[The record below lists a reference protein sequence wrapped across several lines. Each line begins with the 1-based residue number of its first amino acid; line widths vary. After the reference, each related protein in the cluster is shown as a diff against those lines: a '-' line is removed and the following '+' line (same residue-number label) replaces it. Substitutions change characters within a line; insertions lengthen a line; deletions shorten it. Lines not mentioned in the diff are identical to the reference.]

1 MRKNC
6 IIFCLLAGTL
16 VLCRG
21 IIAAGLS
28 SPLVIRSIEVDG
40 KQLKFKPNESV
51 NLGAFPE
58 HILFKFGVASNSLW
72 APSRLISRL
81 DGVDPAWHRGG
92 GFMYLIL
99 RFYNSGGD
107 RLDVDKQF
115 VATGNSAGWTG
126 TLSDSTLTHRRET
139 VTVPKGASYVW
150 AIISSAGPPSTTG
163 IYVVDN
169 LTISRPLGPNGKVE
183 ALLRWPFD
191 SHSVDLPE
199 NQAPTGWLRDGIH
212 PSMAKVV
219 EIGHEPKTKA
229 FAIMDDDRFGHAE
242 WHNDRVIAPKVEPN
256 EQLIVEW
263 NEMYSI
269 GDSGNSS
276 ATYDTLAPGKY
287 QFRVAEADIF
297 GKPTG
302 VEASVA
308 VRVPV
313 AIWETPWFWAM
324 AAAVTIGSSFTSAR
338 YVARRR
344 MQRTIAGLQ
353 QQRLLENERLRI
365 ARDIHDDLGA
375 RVTQISLLSAMAQ
388 SDEAFPEKARAQ
400 FDRISVM
407 SRDLVS
413 ALYETVWAVNPENDN
428 LEAMVNYLCERITE
442 LCNQSQLRCRLHVA
456 ELPKNVVVFS
466 RGRHNISM
474 VLKEAMNNIIK
485 HAKASQVNVRVSLV
499 NGTLE
504 LSIEDD
510 GCGFPDKRASAGNGL
525 ANMKH
530 RMQEIGGDCRIESSP
545 GKGTTIRL
553 KLDLMADGAEI
564 KSP

>member
-1 MRKNC
+1 MPKRRL
-6 IIFCLLAGTL
+6 IFNLFVVALLTCKG
-16 VLCRG
+16 VD
-21 IIAAGLS
+21 AAS
-28 SPLVIRSIEVDG
+28 PASPLVIRSVEVDG
-40 KQLKFKPNESV
+40 KELKIKPDKSV
-51 NLGAFPE
+51 NLGAFPG
-58 HILFKFGVASNSLW
+58 HVLFHFGVASNSAW
-72 APSRLISRL
+72 VPSRVISRM
-81 DGVDPAWHRGG
+81 DGVDSTWHLGG

-115 VATGNSAGWTG
+115 VATGNSAGWNG
-126 TLSDSTLTHRRET
+126 SLSDSTLTHRRET

-150 AIISSAGPPSTTG
+150 IVISSAGPPSTTG

-183 ALLRWPFD
+183 ALLRSPFD
-191 SHSVDLPE
+191 SHSVELPE

-229 FAIMDDDRFGHAE
+229 FAILDDDRFGHAE
-242 WHNDRVIAPKVEPN
+242 WHNDRAIAPKVEPG
-256 EQLIVEW
+256 EQLVVEW

-276 ATYDTLAPGKY
+276 ATYDELAPGKY
-287 QFRVAEADIF
+287 QFRVAEANIF

-302 VEASVA
+302 VETALA

-313 AIWETPWFWAM
+313 AFWETPWFWAM
-324 AAAVTIGSSFTSAR
+324 AAAVTIASSLTSAR
-338 YVARRR
+338 YVARQR

-388 SDEAFPEKARAQ
+388 SDEAFPERARAQ
-400 FDRISVM
+400 FDKISVI

-428 LEAMVNYLCERITE
+428 LDAMANYLCERITE
-442 LCNQSQLRCRLHVA
+442 LCDQSQLRCRLHVA

-485 HAKASQVNVRVSLV
+485 HAKASQVNVCVKLD

-530 RMQEIGGDCRIESSP
+530 RMQEIGGDCYIESSP
-545 GKGTTIRL
+545 GQGTTIRL

-564 KSP
+564 KSS